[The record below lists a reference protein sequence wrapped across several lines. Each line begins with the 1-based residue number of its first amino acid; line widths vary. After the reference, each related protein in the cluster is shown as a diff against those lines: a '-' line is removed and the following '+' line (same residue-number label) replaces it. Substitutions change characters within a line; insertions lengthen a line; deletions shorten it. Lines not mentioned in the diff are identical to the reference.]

1 MKCPT
6 CGEVFDDNQRECP
19 RCASVDAGPVPDHLE
34 LADGGRLLLDKE
46 TVTLGRGSA
55 NDHVLSD
62 TSISRRHARL
72 QRLPNGWLLIDL
84 GSSNG
89 TWVNGDKVVVP
100 YLLAEGD
107 QILLGEQPMVFRSGT
122 VALGPGGVG
131 KRARVETVLGRSAYG
146 GQQVKPPT
154 DPPKEHPTGE
164 QTGA

>member
-6 CGEVFDDNQRECP
+6 CGAEFDETQSDCP
-19 RCASVDAGPVPDHLE
+19 HCASVEAGPVPDHLE
-34 LADGGRLLLDKE
+34 LGDGARLLLDKE

-62 TSISRRHARL
+62 TSISRWHARL

-100 YLLAEGD
+100 YLLADGD
-107 QILLGEQPMVFRSGT
+107 QILLGEQPMVFRAGT

-146 GQQVKPPT
+146 SAQVTPPT
-154 DPPKEHPTGE
+154 HPPKEHPTGE
-164 QTGA
+164 QTGV